1 MINEKTAKI
10 ITEVPGP
17 KSREWDAKRKEYVSG
32 GVGVSFDIYVDEA
45 KDALIKDI
53 DGNVFID
60 VAAGFG
66 VQNAGHCD
74 DEVVKAIQKQAA
86 RYIHPSFQVTP
97 YQEYVELAEL
107 IGKITPGSFKK
118 KVMFANSGSE
128 AVENAVKIAKRYT
141 KKSGIV
147 SLEAAFHGRTYM
159 AMGLTS
165 KYKPYKNGM
174 GPFPGDLYKLPSP
187 YCYRCEYGCT
197 YPECGLAC
205 AEKFRTLLKAEWCP
219 DAIAAVIA
227 EPVQGEGGFIVPPKD
242 YLKTLSGI
250 CKENGI
256 LFIADEVQAGFA
268 RTGKLFAC
276 ENFDIAPDLLTLS
289 KSIAAGVPMSAVVG
303 RSEIMD
309 GVQKGEVG
317 GTYGGSPLGCV
328 ASMKVIEKMQ
338 KQDLS
343 GRAIKIGKHIYDKGL
358 ELKEKYD
365 FVGDVRGIGAMVGWE
380 FVTDKK
386 TKEPNENAVISIV
399 DYAYKKGVLLISA
412 GLFHSVIRFLP
423 PLVMT
428 DEQLDYVLKTL
439 DEAAANYAAEHA
451 KTK

>member
-17 KSREWDAKRKEYVSG
+17 ISKEWDAKRCEFVSG
-32 GVGVSFDIYVDEA
+32 GVGVSFGIYVDEA
-45 KDALIKDI
+45 KDALIKDM

-60 VAAGFG
+60 VAAAFG
-66 VQNAGHCD
+66 VQNTGHCD
-74 DEVVKAIQKQAA
+74 DEVVSAIQKQAE

-97 YQEYVELAEL
+97 YAEYVALAEKL
-107 IGKITPGSFKK
+107 TEITPGSFKK
-118 KVMFANSGSE
+118 KVMLANSGSE

-174 GPFPGDLYKLPSP
+174 GPFPGDLYKIPSP
-187 YCYRCEYGCT
+187 YCYRCEYGST

-205 AEKFRTLLKAEWCP
+205 AEKFRTMLKAEWSA

-227 EPVQGEGGFIVPPKD
+227 EPQQGEGGFIAPPKD
-242 YLKTLSGI
+242 YFKALHSI
-250 CKENGI
+250 CKENDI
-256 LFIADEVQAGFA
+256 LLIADEVQSGFA
-268 RTGKLFAC
+268 RTGKMFAC
-276 ENFDIAPDLLTLS
+276 ENFGLEPDIITLS

-303 RSEIMD
+303 RAEIMD
-309 GVQKGEVG
+309 AAQKGEIG
-317 GTYGGSPLGCV
+317 GTYGGSPLACV
-328 ASMKVIEKMQ
+328 ASMKVIEKIQ
-338 KQDLS
+338 KQNLTA
-343 GRAIKIGKHIYDKGL
+343 RAEIIGKRIFDKGE

-365 FVGDVRGIGAMVGWE
+365 FVGDVRGMGAMIGWE

-386 TKEPNENAVISIV
+386 SKAPNEYAVNSII
-399 DYAYKKGVLLISA
+399 DYAFKKGVLLISA
-412 GLFHSVIRFLP
+412 GIYHSVIRFLP
-423 PLVMT
+423 PLVIT
-428 DEQLDYVLKTL
+428 DEQLDFVLATL
-439 DEAAANYAAEHA
+439 DDAIANYA
-451 KTK
+451 KTL

>member
-1 MINEKTAKI
+1 MINGKTAKI
-10 ITEVPGP
+10 VTEVPGP
-17 KSREWDAKRKEYVSG
+17 KSREWDAKRREYVCG
-32 GVGVSFDIYVDEA
+32 GVSVALGIYVDEA

-66 VQNAGHCD
+66 VQNTGHCD
-74 DEVVKAIQKQAA
+74 EEVVKAIQKQAA
-86 RYIHPSFQVTP
+86 RYIHPGFQVTP
-97 YQEYVELAEL
+97 YTEYVELAEML
-107 IGKITPGSFKK
+107 SKLTPGSFKK

-141 KKSGIV
+141 GKTGIV

-187 YCYRCEYGCT
+187 YCYRCQFGCT

-205 AEKFRTLLKAEWCP
+205 AEKLGTQLKGEWSS

-242 YLKTLSGI
+242 YLKTLGGI
-250 CKENGI
+250 CRDNGI

-268 RTGKLFAC
+268 RTGRMFAC
-276 ENFDIAPDLLTLS
+276 ENFDVEPDLMTLS

-303 RSEIMD
+303 RSEVMD
-309 GVQKGEVG
+309 GAEKGEVG

-328 ASMKVIEKMQ
+328 ASMKVIEKIQ
-338 KQDLS
+338 KQDIS
-343 GRAIKIGKHIYDKGL
+343 GKAVKIGKRIYDKGL

-380 FVTDKK
+380 FVKDKK
-386 TKEPNENAVISIV
+386 SKEPDEIAVERIIG
-399 DYAYKKGVLLISA
+399 YAFQKGVLLISA
-412 GLFHSVIRFLP
+412 GLFHNVIRFLP

-428 DEQLDYVLKTL
+428 DSQLDYVLEVL
-439 DEAAANYAAEHA
+439 GEAAADYA